1 MAAITSWV
9 RVGWRNIGRN
19 PRRTAL
25 TSGGLAVGYFA
36 VVFMTGWTG
45 GINEELIENATSLVG
60 GQIEIHDS
68 GYLPDRSMY
77 DTIGGRGGVDVEA
90 LLAAVDSDPGVA
102 ASAPRVFAGG
112 LVSSGES
119 TSAVLLLGVDVARET
134 RVSRFLTRLKDGR
147 PPVQGASELVLGAET
162 ARQLAVETGD
172 EVVLVAPG
180 ADGSLANGL
189 YRLTGVFET
198 GLTELDN
205 GLAVMPIA
213 DLQEFIVL
221 PENRIHEIAVA
232 ALNPAEADTAATR
245 LEATL
250 VEFATGIDAAPW
262 TELHPAVVDYVGLS
276 ESMHWIL
283 LAIVFTIA
291 VFGVANTMLLA
302 TFERRREFAVM
313 LALGAPPRAI
323 AGAVITEAPRDRN
336 CQPRCRRPLH
346 VSPHDLVAH
355 RAARSQLAL
364 RQHDAGGCP
373 DHPSL
378 RIAYDVSTWLLATAV
393 LLLTTVLAALFPALR
408 AAMIS
413 PADTLSGL

>member
-1 MAAITSWV
+1 
-9 RVGWRNIGRN
+9 
-19 PRRTAL
+19 
-25 TSGGLAVGYFA
+25 
-36 VVFMTGWTG
+36 MTGWTG

-60 GQIEIHDS
+60 GQIEIHD
-68 GYLPDRSMY
+68 GEYLPDRSLY
-77 DTIGGRGGVDVEA
+77 DTIGGRGGVEVDA

-119 TSAVLLLGVDVARET
+119 TSAVVLLGVDVARET
-134 RVSRFLTRLKDGR
+134 RVSRFLNRLKDGR
-147 PPVQGASELVLGAET
+147 TPVQGTSEFVLGAET

-189 YRLTGVFET
+189 YTLAGVFET

-205 GLAVMPIA
+205 GLAVMPIT

-232 ALNPAEADTAATR
+232 ALKPAEADAAATR
-245 LEATL
+245 LEAML
-250 VEFATGIDAAPW
+250 VEFGTGIDAAPW

-276 ESMHWIL
+276 ESVHWVI

-313 LALGAPPRAI
+313 LALGAPPLAI
-323 AGAVITEAPRDRN
+323 AGAVVTEALAIGVVSLAAGALFTY
-336 CQPRCRRPLH
+336 PLMIWWH
-346 VSPHDLVAH
+346 IAPPDL
-355 RAARSQLAL
+355 SWLYGSTTLAGVL
-364 RQHDAGGCP
+364 IT
-373 DHPSL
+373 PSL
-378 RIAYDVSTWLLATAV
+378 RIAYDVSTWVSATAV
-393 LLLTTVLAALFPALR
+393 LLLTTVLAALYPALR

>member
-1 MAAITSWV
+1 MAATTSWI

-60 GQIEIHDS
+60 GQIEIHD
-68 GYLPDRSMY
+68 GEYLPDRSLY
-77 DTIGGRGGVDVEA
+77 DTIGGRDGVDVDA

-119 TSAVLLLGVDVARET
+119 TSAVVLLGVDVARET
-134 RVSRFLTRLKDGR
+134 RVSRFLKRLKDGR
-147 PPVQGASELVLGAET
+147 TPVQGASEFVLGAET

-189 YRLTGVFET
+189 YTLAGVFET

-205 GLAVMPIA
+205 GLAVMPIT

-232 ALNPAEADTAATR
+232 ALKPAEADATATR
-245 LEATL
+245 LEAML

-276 ESMHWIL
+276 ESVHWII

-313 LALGAPPRAI
+313 LALGAPPLAI
-323 AGAVITEAPRDRN
+323 AGAVVTEALAIGVVSLAAGALFTY
-336 CQPRCRRPLH
+336 PLMIWWH
-346 VSPHDLVAH
+346 IAPPDL
-355 RAARSQLAL
+355 SWLYGSTTLAGVL
-364 RQHDAGGCP
+364 IT
-373 DHPSL
+373 PSL
-378 RIAYDVSTWLLATAV
+378 RIAYDVSTWFSATAV
-393 LLLTTVLAALFPALR
+393 LLLTTVLAALYPALR

>member
-1 MAAITSWV
+1 MAATTSWI

-60 GQIEIHDS
+60 GQIEIHD
-68 GYLPDRSMY
+68 GEYLPDRSLY
-77 DTIGGRGGVDVEA
+77 DTIGGRGGVDVDA

-119 TSAVLLLGVDVARET
+119 TSAVVLLGVDVARET
-134 RVSRFLTRLKDGR
+134 RVSRFLNRLKDGR
-147 PPVQGASELVLGAET
+147 TPIQGASEFVLGAET

-189 YRLTGVFET
+189 YTLAGVFET

-205 GLAVMPIA
+205 GLAVMPIT

-232 ALNPAEADTAATR
+232 ALKPAEADAAATR
-245 LEATL
+245 LEAML

-276 ESMHWIL
+276 ESVHWII

-313 LALGAPPRAI
+313 LALGAPPLAI
-323 AGAVITEAPRDRN
+323 AGAVVTEALAIGVVSLAAGALFTY
-336 CQPRCRRPLH
+336 PLMIWWH
-346 VSPHDLVAH
+346 IAPPDL
-355 RAARSQLAL
+355 SWLYGSTTLAGVL
-364 RQHDAGGCP
+364 IT
-373 DHPSL
+373 PSL
-378 RIAYDVSTWLLATAV
+378 RIAYDVSTWFSATAV
-393 LLLTTVLAALFPALR
+393 LLLTTVLAALYPALR
-408 AAMIS
+408 VAMIS